1 MSTSKTRTKSE
12 PVTTVRY
19 KKIAPKT
26 VPFDVYERDVADA
39 EEYGARQAERYAESM
54 LPEKLEAAG
63 AAAVVRHMKADM
75 RRTVA
80 DVDHARATVKHAE
93 GVLRMLARV
102 IEVDHEGDP
111 DDLLLDTVA
120 VANAVAELLNGSART
135 LAYYSTT
142 RKGEMEA
149 EAAKLEREGEP

>member
-1 MSTSKTRTKSE
+1 MSTAKTRTKSE
-12 PVTTVRY
+12 PATTVRY
-19 KKIAPKT
+19 KKITPKT
-26 VPFDVYERDVADA
+26 VPFDVYERDVAEA
-39 EEYGARQAERYAESM
+39 EEHRMKHGERYAESM
-54 LPEKLEAAG
+54 LPEKLAAAG

-93 GVLRMLARV
+93 GVLRMLARL

-111 DDLLLDTVA
+111 DDLLLDAAA
-120 VANAVAELLNGSART
+120 VAHAVAELLNGSART
-135 LAYYSTT
+135 LFYYSNT
-142 RKGEMEA
+142 RKGELEA